1 MMNVDTQGEDGE
13 ADAMVGES
21 VEESRTE
28 SADELAASLRW
39 LHVEGIGQA
48 RLRQLVQRLGGA
60 ERALHATTASIV
72 EALGTTPDMAARLL
86 ACARSDAVGR
96 VVAGELEVL
105 RSHGLRAVFE
115 ADPSFPALLAA
126 THDPPALMF
135 VKGSLDAEP
144 EPAVAIVGS
153 RRATAYGRVQAGRL
167 AADLAARGIT
177 VVSGGAR
184 GIDVEAHRGA
194 LRAGGRTIAV
204 LATGASHPYPEEHQ
218 SLYELIVGSGGCTVS
233 EQPPSI
239 AVRPDLFP
247 RRNRLIAA
255 LALVTVVVEAA
266 SRSGAL
272 LTARIAVEDLSREA
286 GCVPG
291 SVDSAMSEGCH
302 RAIREGWAQ
311 LVSGADDVVEL
322 LESARSVAVGAVE
335 LVARQAPPA
344 RAIRRMHAG
353 VRAVASPRPPGNVRA
368 PLATAGPCSPDAA
381 EVLAAIVAAGRAG
394 LDELEQSLGWSV
406 PRIACATLELE
417 VGGRIGRL
425 PDGAFAARSTKS

>member
-1 MMNVDTQGEDGE
+1 MINAETQGEDGE
-13 ADAMVGES
+13 SDAVAE
-21 VEESRTE
+21 
-28 SADELAASLRW
+28 ELAASLRW

-60 ERALHATTASIV
+60 ERALHAATESIG
-72 EALGTTPDMAARLL
+72 EALGATPEVAARLR

-96 VVAGELEVL
+96 KVAGELEVL
-105 RSHGLRAVFE
+105 RSQGLRAVFE
-115 ADPSFPALLAA
+115 GDPPFPALLAA
-126 THDPPALMF
+126 THDPPAVMF

-167 AADLAARGIT
+167 AADLASRGIT

-218 SLYELIVGSGGCTVS
+218 PLYELIVASGGCTIS

-272 LTARIAVEDLSREA
+272 LTARIAVDDLSREA
-286 GCVPG
+286 GCMPG
-291 SVDSAMSEGCH
+291 SVDSPLSAGCH

-311 LVSGADDVVEL
+311 LVAGADDVVEL

-335 LVARQAPPA
+335 LVARQPTPV
-344 RAIRRMHAG
+344 RAIRRMQPAVRSAVSPRHAG
-353 VRAVASPRPPGNVRA
+353 PAAASPPSPPSCVR
-368 PLATAGPCSPDAA
+368 PCSPDAA

-394 LDELEQSLGWSV
+394 LDELEQSLGWTV